1 MIDPELQA
9 LLLSGPAGIA
19 AVLGASLLAAV
30 CALSALVRASR
41 MQRLMAAEFAA
52 LNGRLAAAEAEARA
66 RVETLCATIP
76 PPVPV
81 PAPSAPDADA
91 VAALAEAVRSAATAV
106 ARIDRQLGDVRLQ
119 IRTLQADTGTRM
131 DQLTGEI
138 QAALSGYER
147 LAVDVMAKALAAV
160 PAAQDASLAAP
171 APPAGAGRGGDETV
185 PRERVPEPFRR
196 PVPRPVG

>member
-30 CALSALVRASR
+30 CVLSALVRASR

-76 PPVPV
+76 PPVP
-81 PAPSAPDADA
+81 APSAPNADA

-138 QAALSGYER
+138 QAVLSGYER

>member
-76 PPVPV
+76 PPVP
-81 PAPSAPDADA
+81 APSAPNADA

-138 QAALSGYER
+138 QAVLSGYER